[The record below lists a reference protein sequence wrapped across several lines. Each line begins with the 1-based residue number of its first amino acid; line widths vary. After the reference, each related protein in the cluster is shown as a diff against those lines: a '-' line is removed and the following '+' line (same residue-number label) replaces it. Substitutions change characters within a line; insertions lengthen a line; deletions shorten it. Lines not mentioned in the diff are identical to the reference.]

1 MTEQSTHGGRVPA
14 PDPVRFWLQ
23 ANSGMQRDLVCLGFL
38 ADRDRGNTDAI
49 TEATVRL
56 IHDGANLFKDLDA
69 LFASLREA
77 KCRFDAQD
85 DTGRQG
91 ALHGLDAILRYLML
105 FQIVHVE
112 SLLTPLALLFGDLVS
127 LDGGQVGPMVAPV
140 KKRGGARANSFYNA
154 LKGIAVFIT
163 FRLEASD
170 MTRRDA
176 RIAVA
181 KELANMGVRPARK
194 GSREGSGEFS
204 ARTIGKWQEDINADV
219 GFRTTAAQEF
229 RQCEADNVPRVLE
242 GCGLSSLPEGSTADD
257 LELSC
262 VGPVEFRRGYLK
274 SLSKFVL
281 DTRLARQK
289 ST

>member
-1 MTEQSTHGGRVPA
+1 
-14 PDPVRFWLQ
+14 
-23 ANSGMQRDLVCLGFL
+23 MQRDLVCLGFL

-91 ALHGLDAILRYLML
+91 ALHGLDADFALPDALPDRACRKPA
-105 FQIVHVE
+105 HAAG
-112 SLLTPLALLFGDLVS
+112 LAVRRFGIA
-127 LDGGQVGPMVAPV
+127 DGGQVGPMVAPV

-257 LELSC
+257 LELSS
-262 VGPVEFRRGYLK
+262 RR
-274 SLSKFVL
+274 S
-281 DTRLARQK
+281 R
-289 ST
+289 